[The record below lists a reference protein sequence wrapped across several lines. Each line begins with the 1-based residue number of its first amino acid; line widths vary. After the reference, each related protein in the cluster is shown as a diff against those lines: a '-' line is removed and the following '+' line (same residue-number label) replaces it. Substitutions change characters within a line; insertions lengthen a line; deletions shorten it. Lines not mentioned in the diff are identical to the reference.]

1 MLLELSSQQKHLVL
15 GFFLG
20 LAVHEPVTVVVG
32 L

>member
-1 MLLELSSQQKHLVL
+1 MLLEFSSEHKHLVL

-20 LAVHEPVTVVVG
+20 LAVHEPVTLVVG

>member
-1 MLLELSSQQKHLVL
+1 MSLSLTAEQKHLVL

>member
-1 MLLELSSQQKHLVL
+1 MLLELSAEQKHLVL

-20 LAVHEPVTVVVG
+20 LAVHEPVTLVVG